1 MQMELI
7 KFPDA
12 RQTTDEVLDQCKEDG
27 LTEVIVIGISDDGC
41 LSLRTNVPGDLNA
54 MRTIGLL
61 AHAQWALHYQ
71 GVDE

>member
-1 MQMELI
+1 
-7 KFPDA
+7 
-12 RQTTDEVLDQCKEDG
+12 VLDQCKEDG